1 MHAECICITKGEW
14 CETQSPAGEPVSFLF
29 HFYCAEKPVWN
40 LQNPSPHTH
49 VNQAQKYLILLSYFL
64 YSLFPFSPLHNDK
77 TNLNFYVIVYSCLKS
92 TTNLSLVKKFRKPD
106 QSCHPCKVQTDTF
119 CLYSFF
125 YYNIITN
132 QIFIFT

>member
-1 MHAECICITKGEW
+1 MTHNLLREN
-14 CETQSPAGEPVSFLF
+14 QFHSFFISTALKNLF
-29 HFYCAEKPVWN
+29 EACKTP
-40 LQNPSPHTH
+40 PHTH
-49 VNQAQKYLILLSYFL
+49 MLIKLKNTLILLSYFW

-77 TNLNFYVIVYSCLKS
+77 TNFNFYVIVYSCLKS
-92 TTNLSLVKKFRKPD
+92 TRNLSLVKKFRKPD